1 MLVHFYH
8 CFTILRSCKC
18 GIIYRRFVK
27 LYGEEKQVWCNI
39 FIILLVRDI
48 GADMASQNPIYT
60 HLIHSP
66 TLQFSS
72 APLLIQYP
80 IH

>member
-8 CFTILRSCKC
+8 CCTILRSCKC

-48 GADMASQNPIYT
+48 GADMASQVEAIE
-60 HLIHSP
+60 
-66 TLQFSS
+66 
-72 APLLIQYP
+72 
-80 IH
+80 